1 MDAKNVKWKMKFE
14 IQNQKGELKMENE
27 NQKSKL
33 SLADI
38 FRIQQEICSSTE
50 DCFSQCPFMK
60 NGEICIV
67 SDIDSIRTHADEI
80 EAICTE
86 WKNAPSLAEKI
97 NEILKPY
104 GMRLMNSSNYIWF
117 DDENMEFHTK
127 DELINK
133 LKTTKWKG
141 EPNE

>member
-1 MDAKNVKWKMKFE
+1 MKFE
-14 IQNQKGELKMENE
+14 NKNQKGELKMENE
-27 NQKSKL
+27 NQKPKL

-38 FRIQQEICSSTE
+38 FRIQQEICNSTE

-60 NGEICIV
+60 NGELCIV
-67 SDIDSIRTHADEI
+67 SDVDSIRTHADEI

-86 WKNAPSLAEKI
+86 WKDAPSLADKI

-104 GMRLMNSSNYIWF
+104 GMRLFSNTWIWI
-117 DDENMEFHTK
+117 DDDKSHTA
-127 DELINK
+127 EEVMNK
-133 LKTTKWKG
+133 LTTTIWKG

>member
-1 MDAKNVKWKMKFE
+1 
-14 IQNQKGELKMENE
+14 MENE

-50 DCFSQCPFMK
+50 DCFSRCPFMK
-60 NGEICIV
+60 NGELCIV
-67 SDIDSIRTHADEI
+67 SDVDSIRTYADEI
-80 EAICTE
+80 ETICTE
-86 WKNAPSLAEKI
+86 WKNAPSLADKI

-104 GMRLMNSSNYIWF
+104 GMRLSNGSTNIWI
-117 DDENMEFHTK
+117 DDNNLHSLKEVI
-127 DELINK
+127 DK

-141 EPNE
+141 ESNE